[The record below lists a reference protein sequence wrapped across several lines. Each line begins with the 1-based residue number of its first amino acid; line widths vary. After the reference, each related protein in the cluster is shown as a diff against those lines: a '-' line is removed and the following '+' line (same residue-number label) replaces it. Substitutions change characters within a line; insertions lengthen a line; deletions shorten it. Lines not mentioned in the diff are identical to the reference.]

1 MTLASAVVTIGGKR
15 RRRNWLLQRRRTG
28 EEVVG
33 VLVNPVAH
41 EGEQLVGVAAVA
53 HPRPWV
59 VVGQV
64 ALAEPLNDLVNHRG
78 ADQLVERGVAG
89 VLVQRQGVVGEH
101 LRRRP
106 R

>member
-53 HPRPWV
+53 HPRLWV

-64 ALAEPLNDLVNHRG
+64 APAEPLNDLVNLRG
-78 ADQLVERGVAG
+78 CRSACRGRRCG